1 MGDKIAD
8 RQGCQRQTTRL
19 IQLLAP
25 LALLA
30 VALTMR
36 VGAAK
41 AEDYPSRGIHVI
53 VPFGP
58 GGVTDIVSRIVFD
71 AMAKVLGQ
79 PVVIENRAG
88 ASGTIGDEF
97 VADAPPDGYTLL
109 VNDPSG
115 PLATAPSLYPSRHFD
130 PTARL
135 APVAL
140 FGSTGAVLVV
150 PADFPAKTLAD
161 LVALAKQK
169 PGELLYGST
178 GVGTPGHL
186 NGALFD
192 RIVGIDARHVPYRVG
207 SQGVTDLISG
217 RLSFWIIPLPAVLP
231 YIQNGQLRA
240 LAVAGEHRLHDLP
253 DVPTVKESGF
263 GDYDVSTMYA
273 LFAPQGTSVNVT
285 ATLQRATDQ
294 VLAIDEV
301 RQRLAKAGV
310 EPMTGSPQLI
320 GQILK
325 TKIDQWADVIHA
337 AGITPE

>member
-1 MGDKIAD
+1 MGDKSAD
-8 RQGCQRQTTRL
+8 RTRRQRTVRL
-19 IQLLAP
+19 P
-25 LALLA
+25 FALFAATLIA
-30 VALTMR
+30 F
-36 VGAAK
+36 VGAAQ

-53 VPFGP
+53 IPFGP
-58 GGVTDIVSRIVFD
+58 GGVTDIVSRVVFD

-79 PVVIENRAG
+79 PAVIENRAG
-88 ASGTIGDEF
+88 ASGTIGTEF

-115 PLATAPSLYPSRHFD
+115 PLATAPSLYASRHFD
-130 PTARL
+130 PTGRL
-135 APVAL
+135 EPVAL

-150 PADFPAKTLAD
+150 SANFPAKTLAD
-161 LVALAKQK
+161 FIALAKQK

-207 SQGVTDLISG
+207 SQGVTDLIGG

-240 LAVAGEHRLHDLP
+240 LAVAGDHRLKDLP

-273 LFAPQGTSVNVT
+273 LFAPHGTSADVV
-285 ATLQRATDQ
+285 ATLKRATDQ

-310 EPMTGSPQLI
+310 EPMTGSAERI

-325 TKIDQWADVIHA
+325 AKIGQWADVIQA